1 METEKLTTI
10 EITDFNPYLNQVLN
24 IGFSEEV
31 TLPALLLE
39 VTHLSGYSPLARSPF
54 SIVLRTE
61 QKTAYYQQ
69 GIYTIQH
76 PAKGNMAV
84 FLVPLGM
91 DKEGMKYEAVF
102 S

>member
-1 METEKLTTI
+1 METKELTTI
-10 EITDFNPYLNQVLN
+10 EITDFDPYLNQVFD

-31 TLPALLLE
+31 TLTAQLLE
-39 VTHLSGYSPLARSPF
+39 VTHLGGYSPLARSPF

-61 QKTAYYQQ
+61 QKSAYYQQ

-76 PAKGNMAV
+76 PVKGNMAI